1 MEKIKLAVL
10 AIKPKYAK
18 AIYEGRKNWE
28 FRKAP
33 PPICEPMLVYES
45 EPVSKITGV
54 ITFGLSVTAPSRR
67 ILELVRCQKFFTK
80 NLPGITSEELFKYAG
95 WTSMVTALRVL
106 SAERRETNIT
116 LSKPP
121 QNWGRL
127 EFVIE

>member
-1 MEKIKLAVL
+1 MEKCKVAVL

-33 PPICEPMLVYES
+33 PPICEQMLVYES

-54 ITFGLSVTAPSRR
+54 ISFCISVTARSHS
-67 ILELVRCQKFFTK
+67 ILELVRCQQFFAK

-95 WTSMVTALRVL
+95 GTSKVTALRVL
-106 SAERRETNIT
+106 SAERREMNIT
-116 LSKPP
+116 LRKPP
-121 QNWGRL
+121 QNWGR
-127 EFVIE
+127 FNFIIK

>member
-33 PPICEPMLVYES
+33 PPICEQMLVYES

-54 ITFGLSVTAPSRR
+54 ISFCVSVTAPSRS
-67 ILELVRCQKFFTK
+67 ILELVRYQKGFTK

-95 WTSMVTALRVL
+95 GNSKVTALRVL
-106 SAERRETNIT
+106 SAERKELNFT
-116 LSKPP
+116 LHKPP
-121 QNWGRL
+121 QNWGRIT
-127 EFVIE
+127 FVIE